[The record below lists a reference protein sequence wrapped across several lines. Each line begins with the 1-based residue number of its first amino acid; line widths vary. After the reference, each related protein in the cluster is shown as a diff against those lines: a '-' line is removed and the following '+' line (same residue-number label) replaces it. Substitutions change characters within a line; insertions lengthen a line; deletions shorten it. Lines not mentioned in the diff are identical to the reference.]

1 MKPDQES
8 TVTPVRALTRREMLA
23 FMSAA
28 AATTLAGCGRV
39 PSELH
44 AQTVLPACLATP
56 AQTEGPYFVDEKL
69 NRSDIRRDPSDNS
82 VRPGVPLRLGLTVYN
97 VAAGACDPI
106 PGAIVDVW
114 HCDALGAYSDVND
127 PGEGGDT
134 RGRKFLRG
142 YQVTNAHGKVEFL
155 TVYPG
160 WYGGR
165 SVHIHFKIR
174 SSLAAGGG
182 REFTSQLYFDEA
194 TTDRVHAQAPY
205 ARKGRRDTTN
215 NGDGLY
221 RRGGANLLL
230 QLTQDARGY
239 AGAYTIGLVSTR
251 LT

>member
-1 MKPDQES
+1 MQRDPES
-8 TVTPVRALTRREMLA
+8 TVEPLTLTRREMLA

-28 AATTLAGCGRV
+28 AATTLAACGQEKSTV
-39 PSELH
+39 H
-44 AQTVLPACLATP
+44 AQTVLPACLVTP

-69 NRSDIRRDPSDNS
+69 NRSDIRSDPFDKS
-82 VRPGVPLRLGLTVYN
+82 VRPGVPLRLTLAVYN

-127 PGEGGDT
+127 PGEGGDM

-142 YQVTNAHGKVEFL
+142 YQVTNAQGKAEFQ
-155 TVYPG
+155 TIYPG
-160 WYGGR
+160 WYSGR
-165 SVHIHFKIR
+165 TVHIHFKIR
-174 SSLAAGGG
+174 PSPASGGG

-205 ARKGRRDTTN
+205 TRKGRRDASN
-215 NGDGLY
+215 NGDGIY

-230 QLTQDARGY
+230 QLTREGQGY